1 MSVHLFGVRHHG
13 PGCARALRS
22 ALETLKPDILLVE
35 GPPDAHAAVPLLAS
49 KKMQPPVALLIYVPD
64 APQRAVFYPFTT
76 FSPEWQA
83 LSYALA
89 RRIPARFMDLP
100 QEIQLAREPAVAEE
114 TPGGPESPIT
124 PDLPAAADSARPHAS
139 AAGESNEGA
148 TAAAVAAAEPA
159 APPPDPMA
167 LLAQAAGYDDHE
179 LWWESE
185 IEQRRDATD
194 LFDAIFEAM
203 DALRGDATPRDDE
216 EAQREAHMRTV
227 IRAAEAEGFQ
237 RIAIVSGAW
246 HSPALAR
253 RGDPRADAAILNG
266 LKSVK
271 VEATWIPWTN
281 SRLSYR
287 SGYGAG
293 ISSPGWYG
301 HLWAAPDR
309 VPIRWA
315 AQAAQLLRS
324 EGLDAS
330 SASVIEA
337 VRLGEALAAMRGL
350 PMPGMAEMHEAI
362 QTVLCHGGTSPMT
375 LIRERLEIGEA
386 LGSVPP
392 ETPAVPLQ
400 RDLDTQIKRLRL
412 ERTAEIKERKLDLR
426 NDTDRARSQ
435 LFHRLRLLGIE
446 WAKPSYSGHSA
457 LGTFHEDWQL
467 KWEPELAVA
476 LIEANVWGNTVARAS
491 AVYARHLADEA
502 DELPELS
509 ELLDRVILAELPE
522 ATEHLL
528 ARIQARAAVAA
539 DVRHLMDAL
548 PPLATVARYGNVRGT
563 QAERVTPLIDAL
575 FTRAL
580 IGLPGACAS
589 LDDDAAAEMTVSIE
603 HVHETVDLL
612 NRDDQRA
619 AWIAALRG
627 LVTRDAIHGLVRGRA
642 ARLLLA
648 MRALDGDEL
657 RRLAGLALSP
667 AVSADQA
674 AAWIE
679 GALRGGGQALLLQ
692 DGLWRALDAWLAE
705 LSAETFV
712 ALLPLLRRAFAG
724 FSAPERRSMGEKVR
738 RLADAEDAS
747 ASPATRGAR
756 EQLPLNHER
765 ATAVLPVL
773 AQILGV
779 DHHAE

>member
-13 PGCARALRS
+13 PGCARTLRA
-22 ALETLKPDILLVE
+22 ALEAFKPDILLVE
-35 GPPDAHAAVPLLAS
+35 GPPDAQAALPLLAS

-100 QEIQLAREPAVAEE
+100 QAIQLARELAGAEE
-114 TPGGPESPIT
+114 APGEPESPAT
-124 PDLPAAADSARPHAS
+124 PDLPAAADSARPHTS
-139 AAGESNEGA
+139 AAGESNEGGV
-148 TAAAVAAAEPA
+148 AVAVAVSEPA
-159 APPPDPMA
+159 APPDPMA
-167 LLAQAAGYDDHE
+167 LLARAAGYDDHE
-179 LWWESE
+179 LWWERE

-194 LFDAIFEAM
+194 FFEAIYEAM
-203 DALRGDATPRDDE
+203 DALRAGTTPRDDE
-216 EAQREAHMRTV
+216 EAQREAHMRMF
-227 IRAAEAEGFQ
+227 IRAAEAEGYQ
-237 RIAIVSGAW
+237 RIAVVSGAW
-246 HSPALAR
+246 HAPALAR
-253 RGDPRADAAILNG
+253 RDDQRADAATLKG

-330 SASVIEA
+330 SASVIET
-337 VRLGEALAAMRGL
+337 VRLGEALAAIRGL
-350 PMPGMAEMHEAI
+350 PMPGMTEMHEAI
-362 QTVLCHGGTSPMT
+362 QTVLCYGEASPMT

-400 RDLDTQIKRLRL
+400 RDLDAQIKRLRL
-412 ERTAEIKERKLDLR
+412 ERTAEIKLLELDLR
-426 NDTDRARSQ
+426 KDTDRARSQ

-446 WAKPSYSGHSA
+446 WARPSHRGRGA

-467 KWEPELAVA
+467 KWEPEFAVA
-476 LIEANVWGNTVARAS
+476 LIEANVWGNTIARAS
-491 AVYARHLADEA
+491 GAYARHQADEFG
-502 DELPELS
+502 DLPELTA
-509 ELLDRVILAELPE
+509 LLEKVILAELPE
-522 ATEHLL
+522 VTEHLL
-528 ARIQARAAVAA
+528 TQIQAQAAVAA

-548 PPLATVARYGNVRGT
+548 PPLAQVARYGDVRGT
-563 QAERVTPLIDAL
+563 HAERVTPVIDAL
-575 FTRAL
+575 FARAL

-589 LDDDAAAEMTVSIE
+589 LDNDAAAEMTGSIE
-603 HVHETVDLL
+603 HVQETVSLL
-612 NRDDQRA
+612 NRDDQRT
-619 AWIAALRG
+619 AWISTLRG
-627 LVTRDAIHGLVRGRA
+627 LVARDAIHGLVRGRA
-642 ARLLLA
+642 ARLLLD
-648 MRALDGDEL
+648 MHALDDDEL

-674 AAWIE
+674 AAWID
-679 GALRGGGQALLLQ
+679 GALRGGGQTLLLQ

-705 LSAETFV
+705 LPPETFV
-712 ALLPLLRRAFAG
+712 ALLPLLRRAFAD
-724 FSAPERRSMGEKVR
+724 FSAPERRSMGEKVK
-738 RLADAEDAS
+738 RLGDAEEAG
-747 ASPATRGAR
+747 ASPTTRGTSDHT
-756 EQLPLNHER
+756 PLNHER
-765 ATAVLPVL
+765 AAAVLPVL

-779 DHHAE
+779 DEHAS